1 MRAATVIS
9 HPHTETAAQ
18 EALALGVSR
27 DEVGKTL
34 VLVGDHGFVRVVIP
48 ASARLDLHK
57 IRPLIGCGHTTRLAT
72 EDELAAAY
80 PMFELGAVP
89 PYGGPSGDAVVVD
102 RRIALLDSVIVEA
115 GTHEQSIRIAIPD
128 LIRLAGAQ
136 IADIT
141 LD

>member
-9 HPHTETAAQ
+9 HSHTETAAE
-18 EALALGVSR
+18 EAQALGVSR

-57 IRPLIGCGHTTRLAT
+57 VRPLPGCGHTTRLAT
-72 EDELAAAY
+72 EDELARAY

-89 PYGGPSGDAVVVD
+89 PYGGRRGDAVVID

-128 LIRLAGAQ
+128 LVCLSGAQ